1 MTSSRTALSM
11 FNPSIRPL
19 TAGQLT
25 ASRSGMMQQISD
37 RIARHE
43 QVLALAMR
51 VQQMMGL
58 QDIPLPPVLRRRGL
72 SKTATTTVYPS
83 VSGDEYFSPKPIYQ
97 ILSEVPPPSSMTTL
111 ASQSSLSMTN
121 QIHNAPILVP
131 SNSISQR
138 IDLPALLSRSSSSID
153 PVLLDARV
161 GDATS
166 SVPNDTRKASGG
178 INILDKASS
187 IGHGLMLDKSRQQLQ
202 LLRDSGENPS
212 YTTPLSGSL
221 IPMRSG
227 TTTSLNRHLPEAITV
242 TRGRRPVGESLNS
255 GSVSSAFSV
264 VQPVIDPVK
273 DHVYGTS
280 SSFPSINQ
288 GVVQAF
294 PLPSFARASFAT
306 DHSEAT
312 SRSARSPRTIPSDLR
327 GEQDDHGHL
336 TVPLPVAATS
346 PSYVHGNVSEP
357 VTAQPTVNL
366 VGSITV
372 DGRKLGKITASA
384 QAQQTSL
391 PARGTSRVNL
401 RTVPIYSG
409 MQIPA

>member
-1 MTSSRTALSM
+1 M

-19 TAGQLT
+19 TVGQLT
-25 ASRSGMMQQISD
+25 ASRSGMMQQILD

-72 SKTATTTVYPS
+72 TKIATTTVDPS
-83 VSGDEYFSPKPIYQ
+83 VSGDGYFSPKPIYQ
-97 ILSEVPPPSSMTTL
+97 ILSEAPPPSTMTML

-121 QIHNAPILVP
+121 QMHNAPILVP
-131 SNSISQR
+131 SDSISQR
-138 IDLPALLSRSSSSID
+138 TDLPALLSRSSSSID

-166 SVPNDTRKASGG
+166 SVPNGIRNASGG
-178 INILDKASS
+178 INVLGKTSS
-187 IGHGLMLDKSRQQLQ
+187 IVHGLMLDKSRQQLQ

-212 YTTPLSGSL
+212 NTTPLSGFLSL
-221 IPMRSG
+221 MRSG
-227 TTTSLNRHLPEAITV
+227 TAPSLSKHLPEAITV
-242 TRGRRPVGESLNS
+242 ARGRRAVGESLNS
-255 GSVSSAFSV
+255 GSASSAFSA
-264 VQPVIDPVK
+264 VQPLIDPAK
-273 DHVYGTS
+273 GHVYDTFSSYPSTS
-280 SSFPSINQ
+280 Q
-288 GVVQAF
+288 GVLQAF
-294 PLPSFARASFAT
+294 PLPSFARASLAT
-306 DHSEAT
+306 DHAEAT

-327 GEQDDHGHL
+327 GEQEDHGHL
-336 TVPLPVAATS
+336 TVPLPMAVTS
-346 PSYVHGNVSEP
+346 PSYVHGNISEP

-366 VGSITV
+366 AGSITV